1 MEDCDFSNFKIA
13 VVGMGLIGGSYAMA
27 LRSLNIKYIV
37 GVDQDPKT
45 LNKAINMGI
54 IDCGYDSPGE
64 FLKDMDIVIV
74 ALYPQDTISF
84 IRENVAYFRSG
95 AIITDT
101 SGIKRTVVES
111 VNSFLPGNMEFISG
125 HPMAGKEYK
134 GIEYADSSIF
144 NGANYII
151 TPSIKNKKSSI
162 GIIAS
167 MAKKIG
173 CKNVKC
179 ISAEEH
185 DSIIAYTSQ
194 LPHVIATA
202 LLMDDDIQKI
212 KPELFVGGSFR
223 DATRVALINSKLW
236 TELFMLNADKLIERI
251 EKFQESIDRIK
262 QDIKNKDMEDL
273 KTVFKNTIYF
283 RKKIN

>member
-1 MEDCDFSNFKIA
+1 MEDCDFSNFRIA

-27 LRSLNIKYIV
+27 LKSLNTKYIV
-37 GVDQDPKT
+37 GIDRDLKT
-45 LNKAINMGI
+45 LNKAIDMEI
-54 IDCGYDSPGE
+54 IDSGYDKPGE
-64 FLKDMDIVIV
+64 FLRNMDIIIV
-74 ALYPQDTISF
+74 ALYPEDTINF
-84 IRENVAYFRSG
+84 IKENIIYFRPG
-95 AIITDT
+95 VIITDT
-101 SGIKRTVVES
+101 SGIKKIVVES
-111 VNSFLPGNMEFISG
+111 VNSFLPDNMEFVSG

-151 TPSIKNKKSSI
+151 TPSIRNKKSSI
-162 GIIAS
+162 DIIAS

-179 ISAEEH
+179 VSPEEH

-223 DATRVALINSKLW
+223 DSTRVALINSKLW
-236 TELFMLNADKLIERI
+236 TELFMLNADKLVERI
-251 EKFQESIDRIK
+251 EQFQKSITRIK
-262 QDIKNKDMEDL
+262 QDIKNKDIDDL
-273 KTVFKNTIYF
+273 ETVFENTISL